1 MNHLQLKKWL
11 NHFFLED
18 IGTGDLTSQAI
29 FTEQSCEAE
38 IVAKSDG
45 IFAGAAVIKEGFAL
59 LDGNVQAILHK
70 TDGDMLRKGE
80 VIAVL
85 RGPAAALL
93 SGERVVL
100 NLIQRLSGIA
110 TMTREAVRR
119 LDDKK
124 IKICDTRKT
133 TPGLR
138 MLEKYAVRAGG
149 GYNHRFGLYDGI
161 MIKDNHIA
169 ACGSIL
175 KACKKARQAAGHM
188 VNIEVEIETEE
199 QLREAIEAGADVIMF
214 DNCPPDTVRH
224 FANLTPDHIK
234 TEASGGITLESLPAF
249 KGTGVNYISLGFL
262 THSVKS
268 LDISMDV
275 ALSNESVE
283 ECDYV
288 NS

>member
-1 MNHLQLKKWL
+1 MNHLQLKKLL
-11 NHFFLED
+11 NHFFHED
-18 IGTGDLTSQAI
+18 IGTGDLTSQSI
-29 FTEQSCEAE
+29 FEGQNCEAS

-45 IFAGAAVIKEGFAL
+45 IFAGATVIKEGFAL
-59 LDGNVQAILHK
+59 LDEKVQTFLHK
-70 TDGDMLRKGE
+70 KDGDHLQKGD

-110 TMTREAVRR
+110 TMTRQAVER
-119 LDDKK
+119 LDDEQ

-138 MLEKYAVRAGG
+138 MLEKYAVRVGG

-169 ACGSIL
+169 ASGSIVR
-175 KACKKARQAAGHM
+175 ACEKARQAAGHM
-188 VNIEVEIETEE
+188 VNIEVEIESEE
-199 QLREAIEAGADVIMF
+199 QLREAILAEADVIMF

-224 FANLTPDHIK
+224 FANITPDHIK

-249 KGTGVNYISLGFL
+249 RGTGVNYISLGFL
-262 THSVKS
+262 THSVRS

-275 ALSNESVE
+275 ALTNQSVE
-283 ECDYV
+283 ECGYV

>member
-1 MNHLQLKKWL
+1 M
-11 NHFFLED
+11 
-18 IGTGDLTSQAI
+18 GDLTSQSI
-29 FTEQSCEAE
+29 FGEQSCEAK

-45 IFAGAAVIKEGFAL
+45 IFAGAAVIKEGFML
-59 LDGNVQAILHK
+59 LDEDVQTRLHK
-70 TDGDMLRKGE
+70 TDGDILRKGE

-110 TMTREAVRR
+110 TMTGEAVRR
-119 LDDKK
+119 LDDEQ
-124 IKICDTRKT
+124 IEICDTRKT

-138 MLEKYAVRAGG
+138 MLEKYAVKAGG
-149 GYNHRFGLYDGI
+149 GSNHRFGLYDGI

-169 ACGSIL
+169 ACGSITE
-175 KACKKARQAAGHM
+175 ACQKARRAAGHM
-188 VNIEVEIETEE
+188 VKIEVEIETEE
-199 QLREAIEAGADVIMF
+199 QLREAIDAGADVIMF
-214 DNCPPDTVRH
+214 DNCPPETVRH
-224 FANLTPDHIK
+224 FATLTPDHIK
-234 TEASGGITLESLPAF
+234 IEASGGITLETLAAF
-249 KGTGVNYISLGFL
+249 KGTGVDYISLGFL

-275 ALSNESVE
+275 TLSNESVE
-283 ECDYV
+283 ECHYV

>member
-1 MNHLQLKKWL
+1 MNLLQLKKLL
-11 NHFFLED
+11 NHFFHED
-18 IGTGDLTSQAI
+18 IGTGDLTSQSI
-29 FTEQSCEAE
+29 FEGQNCEAS

-59 LDGNVQAILHK
+59 LDEKVQTCLHK
-70 TDGDMLRKGE
+70 KDGDHLQKGD

-110 TMTREAVRR
+110 TMTRQAVA
-119 LDDKK
+119 LLGDDH

-138 MLEKYAVRAGG
+138 MLEKYAVRVGG

-169 ACGSIL
+169 ACGSIV
-175 KACKKARQAAGHM
+175 KACEKARQSAGHM
-188 VNIEVEIETEE
+188 VNIEVEIESEE
-199 QLREAIEAGADVIMF
+199 QLREAILAEADVIMF

-224 FANLTPDHIK
+224 FANITPDHIK

-249 KGTGVNYISLGFL
+249 RGTGVNYISLGFL

-275 ALSNESVE
+275 ALTNQPVE

>member
-1 MNHLQLKKWL
+1 MNHLLLKKLL

-18 IGTGDLTSQAI
+18 IGSGDLTSQSI
-29 FTEQSCEAE
+29 FGEQSCEAE
-38 IVAKSDG
+38 IVAKSEG

-59 LDGNVQAILHK
+59 LDKNVQIILHK
-70 TDGDMLRKGE
+70 KDGDILRKGE

-110 TMTREAVRR
+110 TMTREAVHR
-119 LDDKK
+119 LDDEQ

-149 GYNHRFGLYDGI
+149 GYNHRFGLYDGV

-175 KACKKARQAAGHM
+175 EACQKARQAVGHM
-188 VNIEVEIETEE
+188 VNIEVEIETED

-214 DNCPPDTVRH
+214 DNCRPDTVRH
-224 FANLTPDHIK
+224 FSKLTPDHIK

-275 ALSNESVE
+275 TLSNESVE
-283 ECDYV
+283 ECRYV

>member
-1 MNHLQLKKWL
+1 MNLLKLKKLL
-11 NHFFLED
+11 NHFFHED
-18 IGTGDLTSQAI
+18 IGTGDLTSQSI
-29 FTEQSCEAE
+29 FEGQNCEAS

-59 LDGNVQAILHK
+59 LDEKVQTCLHK
-70 TDGDMLRKGE
+70 KDGDHLQKGD

-110 TMTREAVRR
+110 TMTRQAVAR
-119 LDDKK
+119 LDDDQ

-138 MLEKYAVRAGG
+138 MLEKYAVRVGG

-169 ACGSIL
+169 ACGSIA
-175 KACKKARQAAGHM
+175 KACEKARQAAGHM
-188 VNIEVEIETEE
+188 LNIEVEIESEE
-199 QLREAIEAGADVIMF
+199 QLREAILAEADVIMF

-224 FANLTPDHIK
+224 FANITPDHIK

-249 KGTGVNYISLGFL
+249 RGTGVNYISLGFL

-275 ALSNESVE
+275 ALTNQPVE

>member
-1 MNHLQLKKWL
+1 
-11 NHFFLED
+11 
-18 IGTGDLTSQAI
+18 
-29 FTEQSCEAE
+29 
-38 IVAKSDG
+38 
-45 IFAGAAVIKEGFAL
+45 
-59 LDGNVQAILHK
+59 
-70 TDGDMLRKGE
+70 
-80 VIAVL
+80 
-85 RGPAAALL
+85 
-93 SGERVVL
+93 
-100 NLIQRLSGIA
+100 
-110 TMTREAVRR
+110 MTKEAVRC
-119 LDDKK
+119 LDDEQ

-175 KACKKARQAAGHM
+175 EACKKARQAAGHM

-199 QLREAIEAGADVIMF
+199 QLREAIAAGADVIMF

-224 FANLTPDHIK
+224 FAKLTPDHIK

-249 KGTGVNYISLGFL
+249 KGTGVNYISSGFL

-275 ALSNESVE
+275 TLSNESVE
-283 ECDYV
+283 ECHYV

>member
-1 MNHLQLKKWL
+1 MNHLQLKKLL

-18 IGTGDLTSQAI
+18 IGSGDLTSQSI
-29 FTEQSCEAE
+29 FGEQSCEAE
-38 IVAKSDG
+38 IVAKSEG

-59 LDGNVQAILHK
+59 LDKNVQIILHK
-70 TDGDMLRKGE
+70 KDGDILRKGE

-110 TMTREAVRR
+110 TMTREAVHR
-119 LDDKK
+119 LDDEQ

-149 GYNHRFGLYDGI
+149 GYNHRFGLYDGV

-175 KACKKARQAAGHM
+175 EACQKARQAVGHM
-188 VNIEVEIETEE
+188 VNIEVEIETED

-224 FANLTPDHIK
+224 FSNLTPNHIK

-275 ALSNESVE
+275 TLSNESVE
-283 ECDYV
+283 ECRYV

>member
-1 MNHLQLKKWL
+1 MNHLQLKKML

-18 IGTGDLTSQAI
+18 IGMGDLTSQSI
-29 FTEQSCEAE
+29 FGEQSCEAK

-45 IFAGAAVIKEGFAL
+45 IFAGAAVIKEGFML
-59 LDGNVQAILHK
+59 LDQDVQTRLHK
-70 TDGDMLRKGE
+70 TDGDILRKGE

-110 TMTREAVRR
+110 TMTGEAVRR
-119 LDDKK
+119 LDDEQ
-124 IKICDTRKT
+124 IEICDTRKT

-138 MLEKYAVRAGG
+138 MLEKYAVKAGG
-149 GYNHRFGLYDGI
+149 GSNHRFGLYDGI

-169 ACGSIL
+169 ACGSITE
-175 KACKKARQAAGHM
+175 ACQKARRAAGHM
-188 VNIEVEIETEE
+188 VKIEVEIETEE
-199 QLREAIEAGADVIMF
+199 QLREAIDAGADVIMF
-214 DNCPPDTVRH
+214 DNCPPETVRH
-224 FANLTPDHIK
+224 FATLTPDHIK
-234 TEASGGITLESLPAF
+234 IEASGGITLETLPAF
-249 KGTGVNYISLGFL
+249 KGTGVDYISLGFL

-275 ALSNESVE
+275 TLSNESVE
-283 ECDYV
+283 ECHYV

>member
-1 MNHLQLKKWL
+1 M
-11 NHFFLED
+11 
-18 IGTGDLTSQAI
+18 
-29 FTEQSCEAE
+29 
-38 IVAKSDG
+38 
-45 IFAGAAVIKEGFAL
+45 IKEGFAL
-59 LDGNVQAILHK
+59 LDKNVQIILHK
-70 TDGDMLRKGE
+70 RDGDILRKGE

-119 LDDKK
+119 LDDEQ

-149 GYNHRFGLYDGI
+149 GYNHRFGLYDGV

-175 KACKKARQAAGHM
+175 EACQKARQAVGHM
-188 VNIEVEIETEE
+188 VNIEVEIETED

-214 DNCPPDTVRH
+214 DNCP
-224 FANLTPDHIK
+224 
-234 TEASGGITLESLPAF
+234 
-249 KGTGVNYISLGFL
+249 
-262 THSVKS
+262 
-268 LDISMDV
+268 
-275 ALSNESVE
+275 
-283 ECDYV
+283 
-288 NS
+288 

>member
-1 MNHLQLKKWL
+1 MNHLQLKKLL
-11 NHFFLED
+11 NHFFHED
-18 IGTGDLTSQAI
+18 IGTGDLTSQSI
-29 FTEQSCEAE
+29 FEGQNCEAS

-59 LDGNVQAILHK
+59 LDEKVQTFLHK
-70 TDGDMLRKGE
+70 KDGDHLQKSD

-110 TMTREAVRR
+110 TMTRQAVER
-119 LDDKK
+119 LDDEQ

-138 MLEKYAVRAGG
+138 MLEKYAVRVGG

-169 ACGSIL
+169 ASGSIVR
-175 KACKKARQAAGHM
+175 ACEKARQAAGHM
-188 VNIEVEIETEE
+188 VNIEVEIESEE
-199 QLREAIEAGADVIMF
+199 QLREAILAEADVIMF

-224 FANLTPDHIK
+224 FANITPDHIK

-249 KGTGVNYISLGFL
+249 RGTGVNYISLGFL
-262 THSVKS
+262 THSVRS

-275 ALSNESVE
+275 ALTNQSVE
-283 ECDYV
+283 ECGYV

>member
-1 MNHLQLKKWL
+1 MNHLQLKKML

-18 IGTGDLTSQAI
+18 IGMGDLTSQSI
-29 FTEQSCEAE
+29 FGEQSCEAK

-45 IFAGAAVIKEGFAL
+45 IFAGAAVVKEGFML
-59 LDGNVQAILHK
+59 LDQDVQTRLHK
-70 TDGDMLRKGE
+70 TDGDILRKGE

-110 TMTREAVRR
+110 TMTGEAVRR
-119 LDDKK
+119 LDDEQ
-124 IKICDTRKT
+124 IEICDTRKT

-138 MLEKYAVRAGG
+138 MLEKYAVKAGG
-149 GYNHRFGLYDGI
+149 GSNHRFGLYDGI

-169 ACGSIL
+169 ACGSITE
-175 KACKKARQAAGHM
+175 ACQKARRAAGHM
-188 VNIEVEIETEE
+188 VKIEVEIETEE
-199 QLREAIEAGADVIMF
+199 QLREAIDAGADVIMF
-214 DNCPPDTVRH
+214 DNCPPETVRH
-224 FANLTPDHIK
+224 FATLTPDHIK
-234 TEASGGITLESLPAF
+234 IEASGGITLETLAAF
-249 KGTGVNYISLGFL
+249 KGTGVDYISLGFL

-275 ALSNESVE
+275 TLSNESVE
-283 ECDYV
+283 ECHYV

>member
-1 MNHLQLKKWL
+1 MNHLQLKKLL
-11 NHFFLED
+11 NHFFHED
-18 IGTGDLTSQAI
+18 IGTGDLTSQSI
-29 FTEQSCEAE
+29 FEGQNCEAS

-45 IFAGAAVIKEGFAL
+45 IFAGAAVIKEGFAF
-59 LDGNVQAILHK
+59 LDEKVQTFLHK
-70 TDGDMLRKGE
+70 KDGDHLRKGD

-110 TMTREAVRR
+110 TMTRQAVER
-119 LDDKK
+119 LDDEQ
-124 IKICDTRKT
+124 IKVCDTRKT

-138 MLEKYAVRAGG
+138 MLEKYAVRVGG

-169 ACGSIL
+169 ACGSIV
-175 KACKKARQAAGHM
+175 KACEKARQAAGHM
-188 VNIEVEIETEE
+188 VNIEVEIESEE
-199 QLREAIEAGADVIMF
+199 QLREAILAEADVIMF

-224 FANLTPDHIK
+224 FANITPDHIK

-249 KGTGVNYISLGFL
+249 RGSGVNYISLGFL
-262 THSVKS
+262 THSVRS

-275 ALSNESVE
+275 ALTNQSVE
-283 ECDYV
+283 ECGYV

>member
-1 MNHLQLKKWL
+1 M
-11 NHFFLED
+11 
-18 IGTGDLTSQAI
+18 GDLTSQAI
-29 FTEQSCEAE
+29 FREQSCEAE

-59 LDGNVQAILHK
+59 LDENVQTILHK
-70 TDGDMLRKGE
+70 SDGDILRKGE
-80 VIAVL
+80 GIAVL

-100 NLIQRLSGIA
+100 NLIQRMSGIA
-110 TMTREAVRR
+110 TMTMEAVRR
-119 LDDKK
+119 LDDEQ

-175 KACKKARQAAGHM
+175 EACKKARQAAGHM

-199 QLREAIEAGADVIMF
+199 QLLEAIEAGADVIMF

-224 FANLTPDHIK
+224 FANLTPNHIK

-275 ALSNESVE
+275 ALSNESAE
-283 ECDYV
+283 ECRYV

>member
-1 MNHLQLKKWL
+1 MNHLQLKKLL

-18 IGTGDLTSQAI
+18 IGSGDLTSQSI
-29 FTEQSCEAE
+29 FGEQSCEAE
-38 IVAKSDG
+38 IVAKSAG

-59 LDGNVQAILHK
+59 LDKNVQIILHK
-70 TDGDMLRKGE
+70 KDGDILRKGE
-80 VIAVL
+80 VIAGL
-85 RGPAAALL
+85 CGPAAALL

-110 TMTREAVRR
+110 TMTREAVHR
-119 LDDKK
+119 LDDEQ

-149 GYNHRFGLYDGI
+149 GYNHRFGLYDGV

-175 KACKKARQAAGHM
+175 EACQKARQAVGHM
-188 VNIEVEIETEE
+188 VNIEVEIETED

-224 FANLTPDHIK
+224 FSNLTPNHIK

-275 ALSNESVE
+275 TLSNESVE
-283 ECDYV
+283 ECRYV

>member
-1 MNHLQLKKWL
+1 MNHLQLKKLL

-18 IGTGDLTSQAI
+18 IGTGDLTSQSI
-29 FTEQSCEAE
+29 FGEQSCEAE
-38 IVAKSDG
+38 IVAKSEG
-45 IFAGAAVIKEGFAL
+45 IFAGAAIIKEGFSL
-59 LDGNVQAILHK
+59 LDENVQIILHK
-70 TDGDMLRKGE
+70 KDGDMLHKGE
-80 VIAVL
+80 VIAEL
-85 RGPAAALL
+85 HGPAAVLL

-110 TMTREAVRR
+110 TMTREAVRC
-119 LDDKK
+119 LDDEQ

-175 KACKKARQAAGHM
+175 EACKKARQAAGHM
-188 VNIEVEIETEE
+188 VNIEVEIETEG
-199 QLREAIEAGADVIMF
+199 QLREAIAAGADVIMF

-224 FANLTPDHIK
+224 FAKLTPDHIK

-275 ALSNESVE
+275 TLSNESVE
-283 ECDYV
+283 ECRYV

>member
-1 MNHLQLKKWL
+1 MNHLQLKKML

-18 IGTGDLTSQAI
+18 IGMGDLTSQSI
-29 FTEQSCEAE
+29 FGEQSCEAK

-45 IFAGAAVIKEGFAL
+45 IFAGAAVIKEGFML
-59 LDGNVQAILHK
+59 LDEDVQTRLHK
-70 TDGDMLRKGE
+70 TDGDILRKGE

-110 TMTREAVRR
+110 TMTGEAVRR
-119 LDDKK
+119 LDDEQ
-124 IKICDTRKT
+124 IEICDTRKT

-138 MLEKYAVRAGG
+138 MLEKYAVKAGG
-149 GYNHRFGLYDGI
+149 GSNHRFGLYDGI

-169 ACGSIL
+169 ACGSITE
-175 KACKKARQAAGHM
+175 ACQKARRAAGHM
-188 VNIEVEIETEE
+188 VKIEVEIETEE
-199 QLREAIEAGADVIMF
+199 QLREAIDAGADVIMF
-214 DNCPPDTVRH
+214 DNCPPETVRH
-224 FANLTPDHIK
+224 FATLTPDHIK
-234 TEASGGITLESLPAF
+234 TEASGGITLETLAAF
-249 KGTGVNYISLGFL
+249 KGTGVDYISLGFL

-275 ALSNESVE
+275 TLSNESVE
-283 ECDYV
+283 ECHYV

>member
-1 MNHLQLKKWL
+1 MNHLQLKKLL

-18 IGTGDLTSQAI
+18 IGSGDLTSQSI
-29 FTEQSCEAE
+29 FGEQNCEAE
-38 IVAKSDG
+38 IVAKSEG

-59 LDGNVQAILHK
+59 LDENVQIILHK
-70 TDGDMLRKGE
+70 KDGDILRKGE

-85 RGPAAALL
+85 CGPAAALL

-119 LDDKK
+119 LDDEQ

-149 GYNHRFGLYDGI
+149 GYNHRFGLYDGV

-175 KACKKARQAAGHM
+175 EACQKARQAVGHM
-188 VNIEVEIETEE
+188 VNIEVEIETED

-224 FANLTPDHIK
+224 FSKLTPDHIK

-275 ALSNESVE
+275 TLSNESVE
-283 ECDYV
+283 ECRYV